1 MADNGSK
8 TTSAPPTKAERAPWT
23 VQDTNCKPEE
33 TRTHE
38 IVVDG
43 LIKAYPFK
51 YGVELSMPEGNAR
64 KFMHD
69 PAFIV
74 KNPEGRR
81 VKPAI
86 SITRGFD
93 ASGNLIL
100 ADDECVA
107 RLEELSMESL
117 LDRAAPMKD
126 GEKLSLKSGKAAV
139 IKFLTEARR
148 TKIAQNISPVK
159 DLAVDEMSDL
169 DFKRMA
175 ELEEV

>member
-8 TTSAPPTKAERAPWT
+8 TVSAPAPKPWT
-23 VQDTNCKPEE
+23 VQDTTCKPDE
-33 TRTHE
+33 TRTHQ

-43 LIKAYPFK
+43 IIKSYDFK
-51 YGVELSMPEGNAR
+51 YFAEIHMPEGHAR
-64 KFMHD
+64 KFVHI
-69 PAFIV
+69 PEFIV
-74 KNPEGRR
+74 TNPDGRR
-81 VKPAI
+81 VKAAI

-93 ASGNLIL
+93 ANGNMTL
-100 ADDECVA
+100 ADDECIA

-148 TKIAQNISPVK
+148 KKLTQNLSPEKV
-159 DLAVDEMSDL
+159 AADELSDIEL
-169 DFKRMA
+169 KRLG
-175 ELEEV
+175 ELEEVF